1 MEHIW
6 QNLEMEEAAGARDI
20 SEQPPADGLK
30 NGLHAAAQARDKCWI
45 HKVRVNVQ
53 IAGLSL

>member
-6 QNLEMEEAAGARDI
+6 QGLEMEEAAEGRDAG
-20 SEQPPADGLK
+20 EQPPADGLK

-45 HKVRVNVQ
+45 HRVRLTP
-53 IAGLSL
+53 A